1 MAPLATIVAMGT
13 QPLRYV
19 RDHLSE
25 LVDEVEFQ
33 HARVEVTRNGRIV
46 AVLVSPEELSAIE
59 ETLSVLMDPAALA
72 DIREADLAYASGDV
86 VIGVDAVRALRS

>member
-1 MAPLATIVAMGT
+1 MATIVAMST

-25 LVDEVEFQ
+25 LVDEVELQ

-46 AVLVSPEELSAIE
+46 AVLMSTEELSAIE

-86 VIGVDAVRALRS
+86 IIGVDAVRALRS

>member
-1 MAPLATIVAMGT
+1 MSV

-25 LVDEVEFQ
+25 LVDEVELQ
-33 HARVEVTRNGRIV
+33 HARVEVTRHGRVV